1 MEKVENKQEKIAL
14 AFNQDSFAER
24 CRKGLVDDR
33 GFYRAVEENAD
44 RNLRAFR
51 ESLTYVVR

>member
-1 MEKVENKQEKIAL
+1 MEKGEERQGKIAL
-14 AFNQDSFAER
+14 AFSQDIFAER

-33 GFYRAVEENAD
+33 DFYRAVEENAD